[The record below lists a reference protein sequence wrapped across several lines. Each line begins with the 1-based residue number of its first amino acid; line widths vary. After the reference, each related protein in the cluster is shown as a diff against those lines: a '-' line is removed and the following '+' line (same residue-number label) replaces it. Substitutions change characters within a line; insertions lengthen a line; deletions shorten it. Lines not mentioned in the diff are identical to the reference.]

1 MKIVDTLVI
10 SQDKSIVILKADNKY
25 YLLSV
30 SPTDIKLITVM
41 EEFDENNATV
51 MPTNSNTF
59 ENLDFKSIL
68 TQLLPNTKK

>member
-10 SQDKSIVILKADNKY
+10 SQDKSIVILKADNKF

-41 EEFDENNATV
+41 EEFDENNVTV
-51 MPTNSNTF
+51 IPDSSNTF
-59 ENLDFKSIL
+59 ENLDFKNIL
-68 TQLLPNTKK
+68 TQLLPNKRK